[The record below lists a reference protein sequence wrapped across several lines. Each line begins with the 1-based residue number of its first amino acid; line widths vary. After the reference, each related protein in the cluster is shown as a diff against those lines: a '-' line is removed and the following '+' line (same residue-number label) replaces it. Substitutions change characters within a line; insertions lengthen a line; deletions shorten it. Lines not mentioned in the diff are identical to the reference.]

1 MQDAP
6 PVTHSL
12 IDVEDSVLVVI
23 DVQDA
28 FLNKYDRLKCQRL
41 TARIAWIL
49 RVAEDLGVPVVAMA
63 EDIPTLGGLTA
74 EVAEALPEGTRVHS
88 KDFFGLA
95 GNPEILADVKATG
108 RGTAVLVGMETD
120 VCVAQSAL
128 GLVGEGFRVAAL
140 QDALATAEADEE
152 FGLARMRGAGV
163 AILSVKSLYY
173 EWMRSVSRT
182 HAVQANHP
190 GHKATRPTDL
200 VL

>member
-1 MQDAP
+1 MPDAL
-6 PVTHSL
+6 PVTHAL

-28 FLNKYDRLKCQRL
+28 FLNKYDQAKCQSL
-41 TARIAWIL
+41 VARIAWIT
-49 RVAEDLGVPVVAMA
+49 RVATDLGVPVVAMA

-74 EVAEALPEGTRVHS
+74 DVAAVLPEGQVVHS
-88 KDFFGLA
+88 KNFFGLA
-95 GNPEILADVKATG
+95 GNPEILADVKASG

-140 QDALATAEADEE
+140 QDAVATAEADEAY
-152 FGLARMRGAGV
+152 GLARMRGAGV
-163 AILSVKSLYY
+163 ALLSVKGLYY
-173 EWMRSVSRT
+173 EWMRSVTRT
-182 HAVQANHP
+182 HAVQSNHP
-190 GHKATRPTDL
+190 GHKATRPVDL